1 MIKYIIASEDDI
13 ELLMQSRLEMLKVVN
28 DLPEDYTFMDELI
41 VNSKE
46 YFTSGNQTTILAID
60 EKVVGCATMCY
71 IEMMPTFSHPTG
83 KRAHLMNVYTNSQY
97 RRQGIAFQMLS
108 MLISEAK
115 DKGVTEISLDATE
128 LGRELYKKHGF
139 VESNECMVL
148 NMK

>member
-1 MIKYIIASEDDI
+1 MISYTKATEDDI

-28 DLPEDYTFMDELI
+28 GLPEDYTFTDELI
-41 VNSKE
+41 AYSRE
-46 YFTSGNQTTILAID
+46 YFKNANQTTILAID

-83 KRAHLMNVYTNSQY
+83 KRAHLMNVYTNSHY

-108 MLISEAK
+108 MLINEAK
-115 DKGVTEISLDATE
+115 EKGVTEISLDATE

-148 NMK
+148 NVK

>member
-1 MIKYIIASEDDI
+1 MISYSKATEDDI

-28 DLPEDYTFMDELI
+28 DLPEDYTFTDELI
-41 VNSKE
+41 TYSRE
-46 YFTSGNQTTILAID
+46 YFKNAKQTTILAID

-71 IEMMPTFSHPTG
+71 IEMIPTFLHPTG

-108 MLISEAK
+108 MLINEAK
-115 DKGVTEISLDATE
+115 EKGVTEISLDATE
-128 LGRELYKKHGF
+128 LGRELYKKQGF

-148 NMK
+148 NVR

>member
-13 ELLMQSRLEMLKVVN
+13 DLLMQSRLEMLKVVN
-28 DLPEDYTFMDELI
+28 DLPEDYTFTDDLI
-41 VNSKE
+41 VNSSE
-46 YFTSGNQTTILAID
+46 YFKNANQSTILAID

-97 RRQGIAFQMLS
+97 RRRGIALQMLS
-108 MLISEAK
+108 MLINEAK
-115 DKGVTEISLDATE
+115 EKGVTEISLDASE
-128 LGRELYKKHGF
+128 LGRPLYKKYGF

-148 NMK
+148 NVK